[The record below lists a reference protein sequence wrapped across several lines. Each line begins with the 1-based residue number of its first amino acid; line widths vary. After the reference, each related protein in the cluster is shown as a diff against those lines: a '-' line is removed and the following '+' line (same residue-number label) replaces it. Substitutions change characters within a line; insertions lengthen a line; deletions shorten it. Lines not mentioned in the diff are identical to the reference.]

1 MQFLLDIPVKITLI
15 EGLSIDLIDLNI
27 NLRVPTL
34 DFEIKRSRCSI
45 SKHTVIQMLQALSDE
60 NFANNFFKNKVKV
73 KGFKVLKCSCLGL

>member
-34 DFEIKRSRCSI
+34 DFEIKRSRCTI

-60 NFANNFFKNKVKV
+60 NLPITS
-73 KGFKVLKCSCLGL
+73 LKQK